1 MTMQIPQGPRDPV
14 QNPVP
19 NNPAA
24 RRVAYQQDPFDDP
37 FGDEA
42 LVQEG
47 TGQAYRQQGLGFGR
61 RQQYQFDPFDQT
73 TGTSAAPG
81 SGVEYTQR
89 TSDVVQQEIAQQ
101 QRDEEAA
108 AAAPED
114 TPTRLEGYQETGEL
128 TPENVP
134 DVYSLTEAE
143 LPEYGIDIHAP
154 NVGEAP
160 PGIVSGWN
168 DADGDGYDDDGHAY
182 GSHGAVNVQTAAGE
196 QSIEDV
202 LNYADPTQ
210 ADTLGGAIRGG
221 IARVGDAVEG
231 YAQPGTRETSWGTD
245 FTTSP
250 GGAVSAALPPG
261 FGAIAAI
268 GGGISRANL
277 ERVHGR
283 IEENP
288 EYGNFYAPGEI
299 PGIDT
304 PIATHEGFIPGTRV
318 VSGAIQNVPGLV
330 AEGETTAYAGEVD
343 AFAAARRA
351 EAERIAEE
359 NRIVAEEQARQA
371 QLEEDARIAAQQE
384 AERQRQAREQ
394 AERERLARER
404 EEQTRRERAAAERA
418 RAEAQRQEEI
428 RRANAELER
437 QRQQDRDNER
447 AQIQQ
452 GRAVTDRHGRAVRDS
467 GGRIVTDRPS
477 QRNDSGGGGGGGDSC
492 FSADT
497 QFRMA
502 DGTLKAVKDIK
513 VGDHMDYGGRV
524 YGVLQG
530 DGNIEDW
537 YAYGV
542 SYVTGSH
549 FVLEDRW
556 VPVEK
561 SMAAEQLIV
570 GFDTWYCV
578 LNEHHM
584 MLAEDGTFF
593 TDFDAVDSVNDELE
607 ERLNAVQE

>member
-24 RRVAYQQDPFDDP
+24 RRVAYQQDPFEDP

-42 LVQEG
+42 LVQQG

-73 TGTSAAPG
+73 TGTSASPG
-81 SGVEYTQR
+81 AGVEYTQR
-89 TSDVVQQEIAQQ
+89 TSDVVRQEIAQEQ
-101 QRDEEAA
+101 EDDNAGT
-108 AAAPED
+108 PPPPVD
-114 TPTRLEGYQETGEL
+114 TPYAHENEYGGVAPIGGDVLDPITGENLGPSFVQGVEGDPGAVSSVTVGNPDFGYQETFTE
-128 TPENVP
+128 ENATQ
-134 DVYSLTEAE
+134 DVRNAIAS
-143 LPEYGIDIHAP
+143 GIDP
-154 NVGEAP
+154 EAAAWEAGFP
-160 PGIVSGWN
+160 QEEPGL
-168 DADGDGYDDDGHAY
+168 
-182 GSHGAVNVQTAAGE
+182 VQRGTELVE
-196 QSIEDV
+196 Q
-202 LNYADPTQ
+202 
-210 ADTLGGAIRGG
+210 
-221 IARVGDAVEG
+221 

-261 FGAIAAI
+261 LGALAAI

-283 IEENP
+283 IEEDP
-288 EYGNFYAPGEI
+288 EYGEFYAPGDI
-299 PGIDT
+299 PGVDT
-304 PIATHEGFIPGTRV
+304 PIAVHEGFIPGTRV
-318 VSGAIQNVPGLV
+318 VSGATDLIQGLPQDPHTGQNVTD
-330 AEGETTAYAGEVD
+330 AITID
-343 AFAAARRA
+343 AFAREAQQA
-351 EAERIAEE
+351 EATQQERRRIEQERLAAE
-359 NRIVAEEQARQA
+359 RAA
-371 QLEEDARIAAQQE
+371 QEAADIAAFQEAEQQRLAAE
-384 AERQRQAREQ
+384 AAERQRQAAEQ
-394 AERERLARER
+394 ARIQRENAERDRRQRE
-404 EEQTRRERAAAERA
+404 AAEAA
-418 RAEAQRQEEI
+418 RAEAARREEV
-428 RRANAELER
+428 RRANEELER

-477 QRNDSGGGGGGGDSC
+477 QRSDDGGGGGGDSC
-492 FSADT
+492 FAKGT
-497 QFRMA
+497 LFRMA
-502 DGTLKAVKDIK
+502 DGSLKEIQDIK

-537 YAYGV
+537 YAYGI

-561 SMAAEQLIV
+561 SMAAERLIV

-584 MLAEDGTFF
+584 MVAEDGTFF